1 VHDGRRAD
9 SPSLLRFRI
18 PFTKAVRRRHAA
30 LQANCTAAVAEKN
43 GGRGSPGIPT
53 LDGVSVDAEHLSAL
67 WRRRWP
73 KGPPVAHEL
82 RTAYAD
88 RWVRF
93 HSLPGAKRYA
103 ETEEEYAIVLD
114 RYNTVLDELFA
125 GEDVYVV
132 TVGWSWEPDGPEMPE
147 RRREVHG
154 EGTRRLTLAHDDE
167 LDPGF
172 HSYTHLYA
180 DRRPWQRGA
189 IDGILREAADD
200 VLATS
205 EERDRLRARHADW
218 LSGHPSGQ

>member
-1 VHDGRRAD
+1 M
-9 SPSLLRFRI
+9 
-18 PFTKAVRRRHAA
+18 
-30 LQANCTAAVAEKN
+30 
-43 GGRGSPGIPT
+43 
-53 LDGVSVDAEHLSAL
+53 SVDAEHLSAL
-67 WRRRWP
+67 WWRRWP

-82 RTAYAD
+82 RTAYTD

-93 HSLPGAKRYA
+93 HSLPGSKRYA
-103 ETEEEYAIVLD
+103 ETEEEYAVVLD

-132 TVGWSWEPDGPEMPE
+132 TVGWSWESDGPEVPE

-154 EGTRRLTLAHDDE
+154 EGTRWLTLAHDDE
-167 LDPGF
+167 SDPEF

-189 IDGILREAADD
+189 IDGIFREAADD
-200 VLATS
+200 VLAGVFVSDLGVRRIHHPYDGGADVILATS
-205 EERDRLRARHADW
+205 EERDRLRARHTDW